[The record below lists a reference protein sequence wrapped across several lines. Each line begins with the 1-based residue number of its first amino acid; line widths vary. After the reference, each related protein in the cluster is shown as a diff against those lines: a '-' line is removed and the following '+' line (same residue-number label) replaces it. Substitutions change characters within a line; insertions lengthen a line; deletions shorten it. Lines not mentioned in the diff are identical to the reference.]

1 MVPFSITIEQAGALS
16 GSIVVLFWGA
26 GVFMLPIT
34 ITYTLVAYFVFKG
47 KVRHAVDPCVAWRS
61 R

>member
-1 MVPFSITIEQAGALS
+1 LAIAVSFYLCMVPFSITIEQAGALS

-34 ITYTLVAYFVFKG
+34 IIYTLVVYFVFK
-47 KVRHAVDPCVAWRS
+47 
-61 R
+61 